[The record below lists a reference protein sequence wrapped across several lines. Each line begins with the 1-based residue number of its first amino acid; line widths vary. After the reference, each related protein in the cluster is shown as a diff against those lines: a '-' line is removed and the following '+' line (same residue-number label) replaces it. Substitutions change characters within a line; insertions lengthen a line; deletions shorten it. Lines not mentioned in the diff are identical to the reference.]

1 MINFTQILHCKK
13 RPFFF
18 FIFFLFLG
26 SQINAQ
32 VVTTWG
38 SLSGTVP
45 ENNFQTS
52 SLSSIGDG
60 VTIVT
65 VDITRS
71 SSSSVGGAVNAVAP
85 SSTLA
90 NSFNNARTTVGVS
103 GNTYTYTFS
112 EPVHVIL
119 SSQEHSNL
127 IRTEN
132 IKISSPDVGALF
144 SGSLTNP
151 QEGHFISNNNTSEIH
166 IGSKSTITTAGTY
179 WTVESNIA
187 ITTLS
192 VEYYTTDATEAASG
206 EPFTMDLSPNPWLR
220 LDTTNV
226 TGAGGID
233 INSTACSTG
242 WEPLDNTNTGATSDL
257 VAPHGIQSMTVTL
270 TNEQDIGQEEL
281 TMTGGFTGILV
292 SGNNT
297 TSLTITNDGNATISE
312 FRQVLDDIFYLNNL
326 VNPTTGV
333 NRLIDIQITDFYGGT
348 SNIATGS
355 FPITRGPRSGSTNG
369 QLIIFVGDGPTDL
382 FTGLDGTEDAGGT
395 WVDVNATGALAGSIV
410 DEATLPLG
418 GSIFRY
424 DVTGP
429 SPCSNASTTV
439 VVIKMSN
446 TEIALT
452 SPSACGE
459 LVTAYANPLQSANSD
474 DPIFVFDSGS
484 GELVCPA
491 GSAGTIYD
499 WYIFNPTSNSYDAFA
514 LGSTPVQT
522 GLADGGYLIVRNDGG
537 TVEEGRAWIWNSS
550 LVMDAG
556 APQNA
561 CSGDTV
567 NLAGAGTVTNPV
579 YTYYDPV
586 PRPFPITATTEISV
600 TFDATHTYVSD
611 LGFFAV
617 APDGNTTVTLGPNQ
631 GNTCNS
637 GDNVTN
643 LTFTNDAVG
652 SVFNFCAQPAP
663 LTGTHDQYFDGTG
676 TFAIDWSPFIGFD
689 ARTGGWAVQI
699 YDCVGAD
706 TGTLDGATIIFD
718 DGLGNVVTYTSG
730 SISVGISDNSC
741 TPASASIYVVPFT
754 PATPGVDNSI
764 SLSDGI
770 GVGGAGGYEWS
781 YSTTGP
787 AGPWSGAFENSTLT
801 PSRIVNETT
810 WFRIVGDNGVSCATE
825 DIVQITVNDPPNS
838 GTGTDEFACAGD
850 TVVNLNSLITGA
862 DVGGIWSVSGSSPD
876 NPGGDFN
883 AGAATYDPA
892 TGGIYTFDY
901 TVAATAPCVSNAI
914 TSVTVSVQAS
924 PNSGINNTI
933 NATIGDGTINLLSN
947 LLGTP
952 EPFGIWSLNGASDN
966 PGGSFDSSSG
976 TVDTNTLTDGTYIFD
991 YSLTSC
997 TTSTSSLTIIFTT
1010 LDTDNDGIGNLA
1022 DIDDDNDGILD
1033 TVENTLGVNPSID
1046 ADNDGIPNYQD
1057 FDNNGSGTAPVCID
1071 GNLDGICDTLDPVF
1085 DFDGD
1090 GVPNHLD
1097 LDSDNDGITDLVE
1110 SGQLDNGAVDANQ
1123 DGIIDGVPADFGS
1136 NGLANTIESNDT
1148 AAATTA
1154 NPTSTDTDGNANYVD
1169 IDADN
1174 DGIVDN
1180 IEGQSTSGY
1189 LPPSGNDT
1197 DNDGIDDQYDANCT
1211 IATCG
1216 LNGTPITPENTDGLA
1231 DGADYID
1238 LDSDEDTESDTI
1250 EAYDSNDDGVVDATD
1265 TIGTTPDLGL
1275 LGTDSDGD
1283 GLDDEFDTDGASTT
1297 DAGGSNNGGQTAINP
1312 FPDTDSPGGEP
1323 DWRESINNDFEITK
1337 VDTYVDTNG
1346 NGIIDAGDTINY
1358 TFIVTNNGTATLTTI
1373 SVTESDP
1380 NVIVSG
1386 GPIASLA
1393 PSAVDNSTFSATYTI
1408 LTADITAGTY
1418 SNTATVNAGDPNGN
1432 LITSLSDDPDDP
1444 ANATDNDNDGNPD
1457 DPTVTD
1463 LRQPLLDITKTSTGV
1478 VDTNGNGIIDA
1489 GDTINYTFVVTNTGN
1504 IDLTGISVTD
1514 ANATVVPATTIDL
1527 IVGAV
1532 DNSTYTASYIITAG
1546 DITTGNFTNTAVASA
1561 PNPLGG
1567 AAVTDNSDDPN
1578 NATNVDP
1585 NNDGS
1590 PDDPTVTD
1598 LRQPLLDI
1606 TKTSTGVVDTNG
1618 NGIIDAG
1625 DTINYTFI
1633 VTNTGNI
1640 DLTGISV
1647 TDANATVVPATTID
1661 LVVGA
1666 VDNSTYTASYIITA
1680 GDITAGTFNNQAVVS
1695 ALNPLNPLGP
1705 PVTDNSDDPNDATN
1719 VDPDNDGSPD
1729 DVTTT
1734 DLRQP
1739 LLDITKTSTGVVDTN
1754 GNGIIDAGD
1763 TINYTFVVTNTGN
1776 IDLTG
1781 ISVTD
1786 ANATVVP
1793 ATTIDLIVGAVDN
1806 STYTASY
1813 IITAGDIT
1821 TGNFTNTAVASAP
1834 NPLGGAAVTD
1844 NSDDPNNATNVDP
1857 NNDGSPDDPTVTDLR
1872 QPLLDITKT
1881 STGVVDTNGNGI
1893 IDAGDTINY
1902 TFIVT
1907 NTGNIDLTGIS
1918 VTDANA
1924 TVVPATTID
1933 LVVGAVDNST
1943 YTASYII
1950 TAGDITAGTF
1960 NNQAVVSALNPLNP
1974 LGPPV
1979 TDNSDDPN
1987 DATNVDPD
1995 NDGSPDDVTTTDLRQ
2010 PLLDITKTSTGVV
2023 DTNGNGIIDA
2033 GDTINYTF
2041 VVTNTGNID
2050 LTGIS
2055 VTDANATVVPA
2066 TTIDLIVG
2074 AVDNSTYTASYIITA
2089 GDITTGNFTNTA
2101 VASAPNPLGGAAVT
2115 DNSDD
2120 PNNATNVDPN
2130 NDGSPDDPTV
2140 TDLRQPLLDIT
2151 KTSTGVVDTNGNGI
2165 IDAGDTINY
2174 TFIVTNTGN
2183 IDLTGISVTDA
2194 NATVV
2199 PATTIDLVVGAVDN
2213 STYTASYIITAGDI
2227 TAGTFNNQAVVSALN
2242 PLNPLGPPVTD
2253 NSDDPNDATN
2263 VDPDN
2268 DGSPDDVTTTD
2279 LRQPL
2284 LDITKTSTGVVDTNG
2299 NGIIDAGDT
2308 INYTFVVTNT
2318 GNIDLTGISVTDAN
2332 ATVVPATTIDLVV
2345 GAVDNSTYTA
2355 SHVITAGDIT
2365 AGTFNNQA
2373 VASAPNPLGG
2383 AAVTD
2388 NSDDPNNATN
2398 VDPNND
2404 GSPDDPT
2411 VTDLRQP
2418 LLDITKT
2425 STGVV
2430 DTNGNGIIDAG
2441 DTINYTFIVTN
2452 TGNIDLTGIS
2462 VTDANATVVP
2472 ATTIDLVVGAVDNS
2486 TYTASYIITAGDITA
2501 GTFNNQAVVSA
2512 LNPLNPLGPPVTD
2525 NSDDPNDATNVD
2537 PDNDGSPDD
2546 VTTTDLRQP
2555 LLDITKTSTGVVD
2568 TNGNGIID
2576 AGDTINYTFVV
2587 TNTGNIDLTGI
2598 SVTDANATV
2607 VPATTIDL
2615 VVGAVDNSTYT
2626 ASHVITAGDITAGTF
2641 NNQAVASAPN
2651 PLGGAAVTD
2660 NSDDPNNATNVD
2672 PNNDG
2677 SPDDPTVTDLRQP
2690 LLDIT
2695 KTSTG
2700 VVDTNGNGII
2710 DAGDTINYT
2719 FIVTNTGNIDL
2730 TGISVTDAN
2739 ATVVPATT
2747 IDLVVG
2753 AVDNSTY
2760 TASYIITAGDITAGT
2775 FNNQAVVSALNPL
2788 NPLGPPV
2795 TDNSDDPNDA
2805 TNVDPDNDGSPDDV
2819 TTTDLRQPLLDITKT
2834 STGVVDT
2841 NGNGIIDAGDTI
2853 NYTFIVTNTGNIDLT
2868 GISVTDANATVVP
2881 ATTIDLI
2888 VGAVDNSTYTASYII
2903 TAGDIT
2909 TGNFTNTAVASAPNP
2924 LGGAAVTDNSDD
2936 PNNATNVDPNNDG
2949 SPDDPTVTDLRQPLL
2964 DITKTG
2970 TLDDANLNGFA
2981 DVGENINYTFVVTNR
2996 GNVDLTGISVTDANA
3011 TVVPAT
3017 TIDLIA
3023 GAVDNSTYTA
3033 VHTLTQAEINSG
3045 SYINQAVASAPNPLG
3060 GVAVTD
3066 NSDDPNDATNV
3077 DPNNDGSPD
3086 DVTVITLTPNPVISI
3101 TKADN
3106 LPADGSYNTVG
3117 EAIIYTLEIT
3127 NSGNVTLTNVV
3138 LTDPNADTIT
3148 PGVIASID
3156 PGQTVITTAT
3166 HVITQAD
3173 IDLGTVTNTASVT
3186 AEDPNTTPV
3195 NDDSDDPDTPAP
3207 DDATITII
3215 DQNPELTLTKISNA
3229 PADGAYDTVGE
3240 VITYTLEVIN
3250 TGTVTI
3256 NNITVT
3262 DLNADAGSI
3271 TPANIVTIAPGDRVT
3286 VTAAHTITQ
3295 LDLDAGIVINRADV
3309 VGETP
3314 GGTPVTDT
3322 SDDPTTPDPN
3332 DATETE
3338 TGLVTIG
3345 RLSVTKSAD
3354 LRVFTAIG
3362 DVITYTIEIENT
3374 GTVTLSNIIVNDANA
3389 TIISGLPISTLTPGT
3404 TVTIVAEHV
3413 VTLAD
3418 ILEGQV
3424 VNVAEVT
3431 GVTPT
3436 SETITETSD
3445 DPNNSDDNDPDLDGD
3460 PDDPTISVIDSD
3472 SDGIPDPDDMD
3483 DDNDGITD
3491 IEEQNGDPNLDTDG
3505 DGIIDRLDLDA
3516 DGDGVL
3522 DVYESGADLDGLS
3535 ISNIGRIEGTVG
3547 TDGIPDGVQ
3556 DVREFDSGNV
3566 NYPIQDTDGDGR
3578 DDFQDIDDDDDDILT
3593 VDENPDPNG
3602 DGNPDDAFDTDGNG
3616 TPDYLEP
3623 NGSTGEG
3630 EDGITVFTGM
3640 SPNGDGVNDVFII
3653 SGIER
3658 LENTLEIYNRWGVK
3672 VYGAKNYGRNDN
3684 FFRGISNGRT
3694 TIEGTDQ
3701 LPVGTYYYV
3710 LEYVLESGERKSR
3723 AGYIYINR

>member
-1444 ANATDNDNDGNPD
+1444 ANATDNDNDGSPD

-1532 DNSTYTASYIITAG
+1532 DNSTYQRP
-1546 DITTGNFTNTAVASA
+1546 V
-1561 PNPLGG
+1561 
-1567 AAVTDNSDDPN
+1567 
-1578 NATNVDP
+1578 
-1585 NNDGS
+1585 
-1590 PDDPTVTD
+1590 
-1598 LRQPLLDI
+1598 
-1606 TKTSTGVVDTNG
+1606 
-1618 NGIIDAG
+1618 
-1625 DTINYTFI
+1625 
-1633 VTNTGNI
+1633 
-1640 DLTGISV
+1640 
-1647 TDANATVVPATTID
+1647 
-1661 LVVGA
+1661 
-1666 VDNSTYTASYIITA
+1666 
-1680 GDITAGTFNNQAVVS
+1680 QA
-1695 ALNPLNPLGP
+1695 
-1705 PVTDNSDDPNDATN
+1705 
-1719 VDPDNDGSPD
+1719 
-1729 DVTTT
+1729 
-1734 DLRQP
+1734 
-1739 LLDITKTSTGVVDTN
+1739 
-1754 GNGIIDAGD
+1754 
-1763 TINYTFVVTNTGN
+1763 
-1776 IDLTG
+1776 
-1781 ISVTD
+1781 
-1786 ANATVVP
+1786 
-1793 ATTIDLIVGAVDN
+1793 
-1806 STYTASY
+1806 
-1813 IITAGDIT
+1813 
-1821 TGNFTNTAVASAP
+1821 
-1834 NPLGGAAVTD
+1834 
-1844 NSDDPNNATNVDP
+1844 
-1857 NNDGSPDDPTVTDLR
+1857 
-1872 QPLLDITKT
+1872 
-1881 STGVVDTNGNGI
+1881 
-1893 IDAGDTINY
+1893 
-1902 TFIVT
+1902 
-1907 NTGNIDLTGIS
+1907 
-1918 VTDANA
+1918 
-1924 TVVPATTID
+1924 
-1933 LVVGAVDNST
+1933 
-1943 YTASYII
+1943 
-1950 TAGDITAGTF
+1950 
-1960 NNQAVVSALNPLNP
+1960 
-1974 LGPPV
+1974 
-1979 TDNSDDPN
+1979 
-1987 DATNVDPD
+1987 
-1995 NDGSPDDVTTTDLRQ
+1995 
-2010 PLLDITKTSTGVV
+2010 
-2023 DTNGNGIIDA
+2023 
-2033 GDTINYTF
+2033 
-2041 VVTNTGNID
+2041 
-2050 LTGIS
+2050 
-2055 VTDANATVVPA
+2055 
-2066 TTIDLIVG
+2066 
-2074 AVDNSTYTASYIITA
+2074 
-2089 GDITTGNFTNTA
+2089 
-2101 VASAPNPLGGAAVT
+2101 
-2115 DNSDD
+2115 
-2120 PNNATNVDPN
+2120 
-2130 NDGSPDDPTV
+2130 
-2140 TDLRQPLLDIT
+2140 
-2151 KTSTGVVDTNGNGI
+2151 
-2165 IDAGDTINY
+2165 
-2174 TFIVTNTGN
+2174 
-2183 IDLTGISVTDA
+2183 
-2194 NATVV
+2194 
-2199 PATTIDLVVGAVDN
+2199 
-2213 STYTASYIITAGDI
+2213 
-2227 TAGTFNNQAVVSALN
+2227 
-2242 PLNPLGPPVTD
+2242 
-2253 NSDDPNDATN
+2253 
-2263 VDPDN
+2263 
-2268 DGSPDDVTTTD
+2268 
-2279 LRQPL
+2279 
-2284 LDITKTSTGVVDTNG
+2284 
-2299 NGIIDAGDT
+2299 
-2308 INYTFVVTNT
+2308 
-2318 GNIDLTGISVTDAN
+2318 
-2332 ATVVPATTIDLVV
+2332 
-2345 GAVDNSTYTA
+2345 
-2355 SHVITAGDIT
+2355 
-2365 AGTFNNQA
+2365 
-2373 VASAPNPLGG
+2373 
-2383 AAVTD
+2383 
-2388 NSDDPNNATN
+2388 
-2398 VDPNND
+2398 
-2404 GSPDDPT
+2404 
-2411 VTDLRQP
+2411 
-2418 LLDITKT
+2418 
-2425 STGVV
+2425 
-2430 DTNGNGIIDAG
+2430 
-2441 DTINYTFIVTN
+2441 
-2452 TGNIDLTGIS
+2452 
-2462 VTDANATVVP
+2462 
-2472 ATTIDLVVGAVDNS
+2472 
-2486 TYTASYIITAGDITA
+2486 
-2501 GTFNNQAVVSA
+2501 
-2512 LNPLNPLGPPVTD
+2512 
-2525 NSDDPNDATNVD
+2525 
-2537 PDNDGSPDD
+2537 
-2546 VTTTDLRQP
+2546 
-2555 LLDITKTSTGVVD
+2555 
-2568 TNGNGIID
+2568 
-2576 AGDTINYTFVV
+2576 
-2587 TNTGNIDLTGI
+2587 
-2598 SVTDANATV
+2598 
-2607 VPATTIDL
+2607 
-2615 VVGAVDNSTYT
+2615 
-2626 ASHVITAGDITAGTF
+2626 
-2641 NNQAVASAPN
+2641 
-2651 PLGGAAVTD
+2651 
-2660 NSDDPNNATNVD
+2660 
-2672 PNNDG
+2672 
-2677 SPDDPTVTDLRQP
+2677 
-2690 LLDIT
+2690 
-2695 KTSTG
+2695 
-2700 VVDTNGNGII
+2700 
-2710 DAGDTINYT
+2710 
-2719 FIVTNTGNIDL
+2719 
-2730 TGISVTDAN
+2730 
-2739 ATVVPATT
+2739 
-2747 IDLVVG
+2747 
-2753 AVDNSTY
+2753 
-2760 TASYIITAGDITAGT
+2760 
-2775 FNNQAVVSALNPL
+2775 
-2788 NPLGPPV
+2788 
-2795 TDNSDDPNDA
+2795 
-2805 TNVDPDNDGSPDDV
+2805 
-2819 TTTDLRQPLLDITKT
+2819 
-2834 STGVVDT
+2834 
-2841 NGNGIIDAGDTI
+2841 
-2853 NYTFIVTNTGNIDLT
+2853 
-2868 GISVTDANATVVP
+2868 
-2881 ATTIDLI
+2881 
-2888 VGAVDNSTYTASYII
+2888 
-2903 TAGDIT
+2903 
-2909 TGNFTNTAVASAPNP
+2909 
-2924 LGGAAVTDNSDD
+2924 
-2936 PNNATNVDPNNDG
+2936 
-2949 SPDDPTVTDLRQPLL
+2949 
-2964 DITKTG
+2964 
-2970 TLDDANLNGFA
+2970 
-2981 DVGENINYTFVVTNR
+2981 
-2996 GNVDLTGISVTDANA
+2996 
-3011 TVVPAT
+3011 
-3017 TIDLIA
+3017 
-3023 GAVDNSTYTA
+3023 
-3033 VHTLTQAEINSG
+3033 
-3045 SYINQAVASAPNPLG
+3045 
-3060 GVAVTD
+3060 
-3066 NSDDPNDATNV
+3066 
-3077 DPNNDGSPD
+3077 
-3086 DVTVITLTPNPVISI
+3086 
-3101 TKADN
+3101 
-3106 LPADGSYNTVG
+3106 
-3117 EAIIYTLEIT
+3117 
-3127 NSGNVTLTNVV
+3127 
-3138 LTDPNADTIT
+3138 
-3148 PGVIASID
+3148 
-3156 PGQTVITTAT
+3156 
-3166 HVITQAD
+3166 
-3173 IDLGTVTNTASVT
+3173 
-3186 AEDPNTTPV
+3186 
-3195 NDDSDDPDTPAP
+3195 
-3207 DDATITII
+3207 
-3215 DQNPELTLTKISNA
+3215 
-3229 PADGAYDTVGE
+3229 
-3240 VITYTLEVIN
+3240 
-3250 TGTVTI
+3250 
-3256 NNITVT
+3256 
-3262 DLNADAGSI
+3262 
-3271 TPANIVTIAPGDRVT
+3271 
-3286 VTAAHTITQ
+3286 
-3295 LDLDAGIVINRADV
+3295 
-3309 VGETP
+3309 
-3314 GGTPVTDT
+3314 
-3322 SDDPTTPDPN
+3322 
-3332 DATETE
+3332 
-3338 TGLVTIG
+3338 
-3345 RLSVTKSAD
+3345 
-3354 LRVFTAIG
+3354 
-3362 DVITYTIEIENT
+3362 
-3374 GTVTLSNIIVNDANA
+3374 
-3389 TIISGLPISTLTPGT
+3389 
-3404 TVTIVAEHV
+3404 
-3413 VTLAD
+3413 
-3418 ILEGQV
+3418 
-3424 VNVAEVT
+3424 
-3431 GVTPT
+3431 
-3436 SETITETSD
+3436 
-3445 DPNNSDDNDPDLDGD
+3445 
-3460 PDDPTISVIDSD
+3460 
-3472 SDGIPDPDDMD
+3472 
-3483 DDNDGITD
+3483 
-3491 IEEQNGDPNLDTDG
+3491 
-3505 DGIIDRLDLDA
+3505 
-3516 DGDGVL
+3516 
-3522 DVYESGADLDGLS
+3522 
-3535 ISNIGRIEGTVG
+3535 
-3547 TDGIPDGVQ
+3547 
-3556 DVREFDSGNV
+3556 
-3566 NYPIQDTDGDGR
+3566 
-3578 DDFQDIDDDDDDILT
+3578 
-3593 VDENPDPNG
+3593 
-3602 DGNPDDAFDTDGNG
+3602 
-3616 TPDYLEP
+3616 
-3623 NGSTGEG
+3623 
-3630 EDGITVFTGM
+3630 
-3640 SPNGDGVNDVFII
+3640 
-3653 SGIER
+3653 
-3658 LENTLEIYNRWGVK
+3658 
-3672 VYGAKNYGRNDN
+3672 
-3684 FFRGISNGRT
+3684 
-3694 TIEGTDQ
+3694 
-3701 LPVGTYYYV
+3701 
-3710 LEYVLESGERKSR
+3710 
-3723 AGYIYINR
+3723 